1 MGKLLT
7 QEEVDALLKGLSD
20 GEIETE
26 VAGGSDGQG
35 VVPYDFFSQDRIV
48 RGRMPTM
55 EIVNERFARESAVS
69 FFGFMGRTVEVT
81 VDGFEL
87 IKYGEFIRKV
97 PDRASFNV
105 YKMDP
110 LRGSC
115 LFFFDAKLISL
126 IVDILFGGSGKIPVE
141 FHGRDFTAMEYRVIQ
156 RLITM
161 CFQDLVKAWSLVKE
175 MSFQSIRSE
184 TNPQFVN
191 IVPAADIVLATVFQ
205 VNLELDQAVMGYC
218 VPYAAIQPIKDI
230 LHGRSSSEDLVE
242 ADQAWKE
249 RISDHLRAVSVEMS
263 AELGTSEI
271 TLRDLLD
278 LKKDDILP
286 MNVGPK
292 DPMVWKVQKV
302 QKGTCVAGQRN
313 GNYAIEVL
321 SIDANLNKEM
331 RSGSARGTQKFRDSA
346 GDPLDRS
353 VFSGGTGTSQRSAPS
368 T

>member
-7 QEEVDALLKGLSD
+7 QEEVDALLKGLSE

-26 VAGGSDGQG
+26 VSAETDGKG

-48 RGRMPTM
+48 HGHMPTM
-55 EIVNERFARESAVS
+55 EIVNERFARESTVS
-69 FFGFMGRTVEVT
+69 FFGFMGRMVEVT
-81 VDGFEL
+81 VDSFEL

-97 PDRASFNV
+97 PDRASLNV

-141 FHGRDFTAMEYRVIQ
+141 SHGRDFTTMEYRVIQ
-156 RLITM
+156 RLIAM
-161 CFQDLVKAWSLVKE
+161 CFQDLAKAWSLVEK

-191 IVPAADIVLATVFQ
+191 ILPAADIVLATVFQ

-218 VPYAAIQPIKDI
+218 VPYSAVEPIKDS
-230 LHGRSSSEDLVE
+230 LYGKFTSKDLEV
-242 ADQAWKE
+242 DQAWKQ
-249 RISDHLRAVSVEMS
+249 RISDHLRAVSVDMS

-271 TLRDLLD
+271 TLGDLLD
-278 LKKDDILP
+278 LKKHDILP

-292 DPMVWKVQKV
+292 DPMVWKVQEV
-302 QKGTCVAGQRN
+302 QKGTCVAGQRS

-321 SIDANLNKEM
+321 SIDATLNKEM
-331 RSGSARGTQKFRDSA
+331 RSGSARGTQNLSDSA

-353 VFSGGTGTSQRSAPS
+353 IFSGGP
-368 T
+368 

>member
-26 VAGGSDGQG
+26 VSAETGGTG
-35 VVPYDFFSQDRIV
+35 VMPYDFFSQDRIV
-48 RGRMPTM
+48 QGHMPTM
-55 EIVNERFARESAVS
+55 EIVNEKFARESTTS
-69 FFGFMGRTVEVT
+69 FFGFMGRMAEVT
-81 VDGFEL
+81 VDSFEL
-87 IKYGEFIRKV
+87 AKYGEFIRKV

-141 FHGRDFTAMEYRVIQ
+141 THGRDFTTMEYRVIQ
-156 RLITM
+156 RLIDM
-161 CFQDLVKAWSLVKE
+161 CFEDLGKAWSLLGK
-175 MSFQSIRSE
+175 MSFQSVRSE
-184 TNPQFVN
+184 TSPQFVN
-191 IVPAADIVLATVFQ
+191 IVATTDIVLASVFQ
-205 VNLELDQAVMGYC
+205 VDLELDQAVMGYC
-218 VPYAAIQPIKDI
+218 IPYSAIEPIKDN
-230 LHGRSSSEDLVE
+230 LYGRFSSEDLEV
-242 ADQAWKE
+242 DQDWKE
-249 RISDHLRAVSVEMS
+249 RISDHLRAVPVDMS

-278 LKKDDILP
+278 LKRDDILH

-292 DPMVWKVQKV
+292 DPMVLKVQEV
-302 QKGTCVAGQRN
+302 QKGTCVAGQRS

-321 SIDANLNKEM
+321 SIDANLSKEM
-331 RSGSARGTQKFRDSA
+331 RSGSARGTQKLRDSG

-353 VFSGGTGTSQRSAPS
+353 IFSGSP
-368 T
+368 